1 MQILRIQPKI
11 DNRKRYNYKV
21 NYGVWDCID
30 TETIFLEDILTT
42 QDSFI
47 ESFDL
52 VFLPMYK
59 RWEYYLAQ
67 LERIKKLNVKTV
79 LFDNDSCYRS
89 FSDSFY
95 NGIYFIFY
103 RIKDK
108 DSKNPKTPSA
118 KLHWSV
124 DTEYYTPNYG
134 GKGISFN
141 CTVNHHSYEL
151 RKEIARHIKPTSYFG
166 NQYVEHLQNSAAG
179 IHTNSKTSPIPRCKM
194 LEYAACGTEIISN
207 RMEGMNDYFPD
218 ELITYF
224 DTIDELLE
232 IVDNFKP
239 SIEVQKELRKI
250 VEDTHSDKQRSLE
263 VMDTLKKHF
272 KLN

>member
-1 MQILRIQPKI
+1 
-11 DNRKRYNYKV
+11 
-21 NYGVWDCID
+21 
-30 TETIFLEDILTT
+30 
-42 QDSFI
+42 
-47 ESFDL
+47 
-52 VFLPMYK
+52 
-59 RWEYYLAQ
+59 
-67 LERIKKLNVKTV
+67 
-79 LFDNDSCYRS
+79 
-89 FSDSFY
+89 
-95 NGIYFIFY
+95 
-103 RIKDK
+103 
-108 DSKNPKTPSA
+108 
-118 KLHWSV
+118 
-124 DTEYYTPNYG
+124 
-134 GKGISFN
+134 
-141 CTVNHHSYEL
+141 
-151 RKEIARHIKPTSYFG
+151 
-166 NQYVEHLQNSAAG
+166 
-179 IHTNSKTSPIPRCKM
+179 M